1 MRKRNL
7 LCALLA
13 AALCLSPAGC
23 RAQEPAEPEKVTLTV
38 KTPPIGLGNIP
49 GAGEAEVYD
58 MLTAAAER
66 FQAQYDKYD
75 VEFSISRYDYLDEQA
90 QLADKYGTP
99 EAADIF
105 FAGSWNVPLYVKR
118 GWLVPLDDMITPELR
133 SDVDESIWKQ
143 NTVGGKV
150 YTLPYHQL
158 QNTLMVNR
166 TMMQAA
172 GLEEYIPQDDSVAH
186 WSTEEFNLIC
196 QRLKESLTDENT
208 FAFMMYAANSQ
219 GDSHIMTLLRAYG
232 CPLYDENGNF
242 AVNTPEGIQALAWI
256 KEMDQQ
262 GITPKGAEN
271 LELLDCVNLFYNQQL
286 AMCEGNLTNL
296 WDARNKGVDVFTANF
311 PDPSGAGFCT
321 ASSNGFC
328 VFDNGDETKI
338 QVAKDFL
345 SFLLSDGEAMKYT
358 LGTLPVS
365 KSVTQQY
372 QDEIWMLKA
381 YGENTADTV
390 DNIRGSLNWQGVRD
404 VFYRNIN
411 DLLTGEKSPEEAA
424 AAIDESCNTALEQGR
439 ASDEESGNKED

>member
-1 MRKRNL
+1 
-7 LCALLA
+7 
-13 AALCLSPAGC
+13 
-23 RAQEPAEPEKVTLTV
+23 
-38 KTPPIGLGNIP
+38 
-49 GAGEAEVYD
+49 
-58 MLTAAAER
+58 
-66 FQAQYDKYD
+66 
-75 VEFSISRYDYLDEQA
+75 
-90 QLADKYGTP
+90 
-99 EAADIF
+99 
-105 FAGSWNVPLYVKR
+105 
-118 GWLVPLDDMITPELR
+118 
-133 SDVDESIWKQ
+133 
-143 NTVGGKV
+143 
-150 YTLPYHQL
+150 
-158 QNTLMVNR
+158 MVNR

-242 AVNTPEGIQALAWI
+242 SVNTPEGIQALAWI

-286 AMCEGNLTNL
+286 AMCVGNLTNL

-321 ASSNGFC
+321 TSSNGFC